1 MSTFGT
7 KKERHPCIWRLATG
21 RLTSYGP
28 LSNTMQISTLKMI
41 LVGIRCI
48 LHHKVGTSV
57 SYDYLSTLALPS
69 IFGTRFKR
77 HRWPWR
83 RARGKLKSGASLS
96 SEGLTSTP
104 GTITAQFHYTSPH
117 NTDMLTSHGCC

>member
-69 IFGTRFKR
+69 IFGTTFNI
-77 HRWPWR
+77 HLWPCLP
-83 RARGKLKSGASLS
+83 ARSNLNPAPSFSTESL
-96 SEGLTSTP
+96 
-104 GTITAQFHYTSPH
+104 
-117 NTDMLTSHGCC
+117 